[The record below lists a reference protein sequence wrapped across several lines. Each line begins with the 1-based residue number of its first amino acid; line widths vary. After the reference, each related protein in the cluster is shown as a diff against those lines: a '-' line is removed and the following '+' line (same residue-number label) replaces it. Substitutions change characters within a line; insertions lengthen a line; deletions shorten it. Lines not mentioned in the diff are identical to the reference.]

1 MTEAQERYIGILTG
15 EAHAYI
21 DLLDLAAALIS
32 DDVVTKEEAASM
44 IIEIA
49 NELLQNMTL
58 KIA

>member
-21 DLLDLAAALIS
+21 ALLDLAAALAT
-32 DDVVTKEEAASM
+32 DTCMTKEEAASM
-44 IIEIA
+44 IVEIA
-49 NELLQNMTL
+49 SQLLGNMTL